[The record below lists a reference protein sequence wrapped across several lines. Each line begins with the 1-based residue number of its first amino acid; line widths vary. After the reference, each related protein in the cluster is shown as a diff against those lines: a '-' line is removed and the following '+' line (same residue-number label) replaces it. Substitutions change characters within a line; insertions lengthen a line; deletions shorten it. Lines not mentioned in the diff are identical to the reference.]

1 MIPKPNQIGRVQFC
15 FEIRSNEFKGLRA
28 IELNL
33 KLNDIC
39 ARMLTLKLPAYHEC
53 DEDFI
58 SNSKIINKFIDT
70 KVPESTSYLK
80 KLMYDCFEQF
90 EIYNKDNLRNFC
102 KIISTIVYLMHLNDE
117 EHNILQESA
126 EEFWEKHKDDRMEM
140 EKKWFQPKLYKF
152 LVDTFKKNNVV
163 KEPELTRGNIDFLVF
178 NIPIEAKCYNDR
190 RNPNSKEKKGLT
202 LLNEEI
208 SQLFQFVSHTNL
220 GVQVLYDFRD
230 KEIKKDYKQDSIRER
245 IEFKLKGE
253 KLIFKFVILRRLTPT
268 EIKKLKD

>member
-1 MIPKPNQIGRVQFC
+1 MV
-15 FEIRSNEFKGLRA
+15 S
-28 IELNL
+28 
-33 KLNDIC
+33 
-39 ARMLTLKLPAYHEC
+39 T
-53 DEDFI
+53 
-58 SNSKIINKFIDT
+58 KI
-70 KVPESTSYLK
+70 
-80 KLMYDCFEQF
+80 
-90 EIYNKDNLRNFC
+90 
-102 KIISTIVYLMHLNDE
+102 
-117 EHNILQESA
+117 
-126 EEFWEKHKDDRMEM
+126 
-140 EKKWFQPKLYKF
+140 YKF

-202 LLNEEI
+202 LLNGEI
-208 SQLFQFVSHTNL
+208 SQLFQYVSHTNL

-253 KLIFKFVILRRLTPT
+253 KLIFKFVILRRLTPA